1 MSYKET
7 LLDPIKIGTR
17 ECKNRFFVQAMEC
30 TDADA
35 DGNPTDLTYQRY
47 ENLYKGGWGLIG

>member
-1 MSYKET
+1 
-7 LLDPIKIGTR
+7 
-17 ECKNRFFVQAMEC
+17 MEC

-47 ENLYKGGWGLIG
+47 ENLYKGGWG